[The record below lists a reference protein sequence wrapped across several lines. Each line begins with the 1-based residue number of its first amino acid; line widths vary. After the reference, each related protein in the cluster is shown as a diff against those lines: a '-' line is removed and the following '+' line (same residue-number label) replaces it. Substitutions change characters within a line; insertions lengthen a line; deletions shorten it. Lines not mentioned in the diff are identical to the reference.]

1 MLGQKN
7 TAVVGPLDITYEV
20 KRMTETTPDYEV
32 LDLMRVEVRCDKTLT
47 IPGMVILCELCQG
60 HEGRHYGH
68 LWADQEATVMW
79 GKPANV
85 IDEDIP
91 F

>member
-1 MLGQKN
+1 M
-7 TAVVGPLDITYEV
+7 
-20 KRMTETTPDYEV
+20 ETTPDYKV
-32 LDLMRVEVRCDKTLT
+32 IDLMRVTVRCDKVLT

-79 GKPANV
+79 GLPVNV
-85 IDEDIP
+85 TDEDIP